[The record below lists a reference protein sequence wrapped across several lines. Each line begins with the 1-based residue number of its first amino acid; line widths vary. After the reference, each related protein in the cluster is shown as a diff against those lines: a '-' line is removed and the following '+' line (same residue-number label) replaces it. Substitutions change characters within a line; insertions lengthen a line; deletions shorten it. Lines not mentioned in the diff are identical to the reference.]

1 MVSDKPPGTAPEIF
15 DDYASQFII
24 PYTEWCAQVYKILK
38 VDDDVYTEESLKAVT
53 HQKILGIWRK
63 VVGNKYL
70 SHETCSWDVIKQN
83 RIVWIWQKMIQVLIL
98 PAL

>member
-38 VDDDVYTEESLKAVT
+38 VDDDVYTGKKPKSS
-53 HQKILGIWRK
+53 
-63 VVGNKYL
+63 N
-70 SHETCSWDVIKQN
+70 S
-83 RIVWIWQKMIQVLIL
+83 
-98 PAL
+98 